1 LIILIVKYP
10 SGPSYGFN
18 VIGKRKINANWIVII
33 MHENKIIFLNIMRYV
48 GVFET
53 VADMLKFTYL
63 LTLKKIKKNYYFI
76 F

>member
-1 LIILIVKYP
+1 
-10 SGPSYGFN
+10 
-18 VIGKRKINANWIVII
+18 